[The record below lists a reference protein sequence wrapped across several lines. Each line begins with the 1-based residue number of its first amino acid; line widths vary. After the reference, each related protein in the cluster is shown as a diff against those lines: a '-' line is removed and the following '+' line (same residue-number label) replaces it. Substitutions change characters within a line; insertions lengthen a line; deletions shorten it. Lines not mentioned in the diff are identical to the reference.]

1 MTKEDKIKVIRE
13 LYSKIKNADL
23 AKMLDMTPALIL
35 YYARKYNLKK
45 EGEFL
50 EDQMRRSVAKM
61 REVKRLQNEQF
72 NILRN
77 QDINYWERVKE
88 FRKQQFETHGRFHPF
103 YKLQIKTQANG

>member
-1 MTKEDKIKVIRE
+1 MTREDKIKVIRE
-13 LYSKIKNADL
+13 LYSKIRNYDL

-50 EDQMRRSVAKM
+50 EDQMQRSVAKM

-72 NILRN
+72 NILREKEMP
-77 QDINYWERVKE
+77 YWERVKE
-88 FRKQQFETHGRFHPF
+88 FRKPQYETHGRFHPF
-103 YKLQIKTQANG
+103 YKIQIKSQANG

>member
-1 MTKEDKIKVIRE
+1 MTHEDKIKVIRE
-13 LYSKIKNADL
+13 LYSKIRNCDL

-50 EDQMRRSVAKM
+50 EDQMKRSVAKM

-72 NILRN
+72 NILRD
-77 QDINYWERVKE
+77 QDMTYWERVKE
-88 FRKQQFETHGRFHPF
+88 FRKQQYETHGRYHPF
-103 YKLQIKTQANG
+103 FNLIKKQYNE

>member
-1 MTKEDKIKVIRE
+1 MTHEDKIKVIRE
-13 LYSKIKNADL
+13 LYSKIRNCDL

-50 EDQMRRSVAKM
+50 EDQMKRSVAKM

-72 NILRN
+72 NILRD
-77 QDINYWERVKE
+77 QDMTYWERVKE
-88 FRKQQFETHGRFHPF
+88 FRKQQFEIHGRYHPF
-103 YKLQIKTQANG
+103 YNLIKKQYNE

>member
-1 MTKEDKIKVIRE
+1 MRHEDKIKVIRE
-13 LYSKIKNADL
+13 LYSKIRNCDL
-23 AKMLDMTPALIL
+23 AKMLEMTPALIL

-50 EDQMRRSVAKM
+50 EDQMKRSIAKM
-61 REVKRLQNEQF
+61 REVRRLQNEQF
-72 NILRN
+72 NILREKELT
-77 QDINYWERVKE
+77 YWERVKE

>member
-1 MTKEDKIKVIRE
+1 MIKEDKIKVIRE
-13 LYSKIKNADL
+13 LYSKIKNCDL

-72 NILRN
+72 NILRD

-103 YKLQIKTQANG
+103 YKLQFKSQANG

>member
-1 MTKEDKIKVIRE
+1 MTREDKIKVIRE
-13 LYSKIKNADL
+13 LYSNIKNCDL

-45 EGEFL
+45 EGDFL

-72 NILRN
+72 NILREKEL
-77 QDINYWERVKE
+77 NYWERVKE

>member
-1 MTKEDKIKVIRE
+1 MTHEDKIKVIRE
-13 LYSKIKNADL
+13 LYSKIRNCDL
-23 AKMLDMTPALIL
+23 AKMLEMTPALIL

-50 EDQMRRSVAKM
+50 EDQMKRSVAKM

-72 NILRN
+72 NILRD
-77 QDINYWERVKE
+77 QDMNYWERVKE

-103 YKLQIKTQANG
+103 WKMQIKTQANG